1 MLYLMPNYVIVGKS
15 SPENISKRKTVPNQI
30 VIYAVEKNLWR

>member
-1 MLYLMPNYVIVGKS
+1 MWYLMPTYVILGKS
-15 SPENISKRKTVPNQI
+15 SLENISKRKTVPNQT

>member
-1 MLYLMPNYVIVGKS
+1 MWYLMASYMVIGKS
-15 SPENISKRKTVPNQI
+15 SPENISEIKTVPNQT